1 MCESKAW
8 CCLKIEVKKKHQL
21 PNGKYSLLQRQT
33 CHNDNNDNNHDD
45 MSRDTERKEQNKDKK
60 G

>member
-1 MCESKAW
+1 MV
-8 CCLKIEVKKKHQL
+8 CLKIEVKKKHQL